1 MLYYI
6 LCGVLAYYQPWIIY
20 LGRFEKIIPQSA
32 VFVGSVCKQIWDTS
46 IY

>member
-20 LGRFEKIIPQSA
+20 LGRFEKIISHSA
-32 VFVGSVCKQIWDTS
+32 VFVGSVYKQIWDTS
-46 IY
+46 I